1 MSATPE
7 AQYGLGG
14 APVRRIDN
22 PVQIVLCSASRP
34 LRPVPTTSAADVR
47 AWLADRLPLVAPPS
61 ALPLLAEWESKIRG
75 ADEVSSEEAERPWLA
90 PAEALSLIGL
100 LRASAERGTEFT
112 FSAVHIERQG
122 GRLHPFEIPGYNGP
136 LTISRGKYR
145 EARVRLLLSGIRKDV
160 RHLLTG
166 PPGWVLLEIDYK
178 SCHAA
183 IGHALSGDP
192 TLGADLDGDIHQLVG
207 NYLVS
212 PTELDSAARK
222 AFGKRVNNAMLF
234 GAGPGTLERFTRE
247 GLGREPK
254 AGAAEAVWRAWWA
267 RYPRLAAFRDEVQ
280 RSVQTAQLNDVALE
294 IVPPSGRLSKFTAGE
309 VQGRVSKGRRA
320 PGRDGMWR
328 TVMSACFRAV
338 EADLMNGVLRRLHAL
353 GGLVRVALPLYDGL
367 IAGAP
372 NGSED
377 AAKTALLEAAEQA
390 VVEIGIP
397 KLKAIVKVR

>member
-1 MSATPE
+1 M
-7 AQYGLGG
+7 
-14 APVRRIDN
+14 APRG
-22 PVQIVLCSASRP
+22 VL
-34 LRPVPTTSAADVR
+34 L
-47 AWLADRLPLVAPPS
+47 
-61 ALPLLAEWESKIRG
+61 LLAEWESKIRG
-75 ADEVSSEEAERPWLA
+75 ADGVSSEPEADRPWLA
-90 PAEALSLIGL
+90 PAEARSLIGL
-100 LRASAERGTEFT
+100 LRDSAERGTQFT
-112 FSAVHIERQG
+112 FNAVHLERQG
-122 GRLHPFEIPGYNGP
+122 GRLHPFQIPGYTGP
-136 LTISRGKYR
+136 LTIWRRTYG
-145 EARVRLLLSGIRKDV
+145 EAETRLLLSGIRKDV
-160 RHLLTG
+160 RHLLQG
-166 PPGWVLLEIDYK
+166 PHGWTLLELDYK

-192 TLGADLDGDIHQLVG
+192 TLGADLDADIHQVVG

-212 PTELDSAARK
+212 STELDSAARK

-234 GAGPGTLERFTRE
+234 GAGPATLERFTRE

-254 AGAAEAVWRAWWA
+254 AGAAEAVWRAWWG

-280 RSVQTAQLNDVALE
+280 RSVQTAQLNGVGLE

-320 PGRDGMWR
+320 PGLDGMWR

-338 EADLMNGVLRRLHAL
+338 EADLLNGVLRRLHAL

-372 NGSED
+372 IGSED
-377 AAKTALLEAAEQA
+377 AAQTALLKAAEEA
-390 VVEIGIP
+390 VAEIGIP